1 MAGHSQFELLRTRR
15 FLPFF
20 LTQALGAFNDNV
32 FKNALVILI
41 AFKIAGLTSADI
53 NFWSNLAAGLFILP
67 FFLFSASAGQ
77 WAERQEKSS
86 AIRKIKLLEVLI
98 MMLAAVGFW
107 LNSLPFLIGVLF
119 LMGTQSTLF
128 GPIKYSALPQ
138 ILKPEE
144 LVGGNGLIEA
154 GTFLTILLGT
164 LLGGW
169 LMAGFEWGAT
179 WVSMAV
185 IGFAVAGWLSSRAI
199 PPLPATANDIRIDPN
214 VPRAILNTLGQLRGN
229 RAVLNS
235 VLGIS
240 WFWFFGSIFLAQL
253 PNYTKEYLGGDESVA
268 PMVLTLFSLGIGLG
282 SLLCEKLSSRT
293 VEIGLVPLGALGL
306 TVFGVDLYF
315 ARPEAASVS
324 GLDWRAFLDL
334 PGNLRIAIDLAL
346 IGFFGGFY
354 IVPLYALVQQRCPR
368 EKISRVIAANNILN
382 ALFMVVA
389 SVMAIILLNAGL
401 NIPQLLLITAILNA
415 IVAIYIFSL
424 VPEFAMRFLVWI
436 AVNLLYRV
444 KVEGIEEHVP
454 DEGPALLVCN
464 HVSFVDALVLGGA
477 VPRPVRFVMYY
488 KIHRL
493 PILGWIFRTAKTIP
507 IAGSKEDP
515 ELMQRAFEAV
525 EQALKNGEIVG
536 IFPEG
541 GLTRDGEMAP
551 FRPGVERI
559 LAKTPVPVV
568 PLAITGLWRSMWSRR
583 DSLLGRMRLPRRLRA
598 RIGVRAAPALP
609 PNSSAAELEA
619 KVRELRGDLQ

>member
-41 AFKIAGLTSADI
+41 AFKIAGLSSDDI

-67 FFLFSASAGQ
+67 FFLFSATAGQ
-77 WAERQEKSS
+77 WAERREKSR
-86 AIRKIKLLEVLI
+86 AIQQIKLLEIGI
-98 MMLAAVGFW
+98 MLLAALAFW

-128 GPIKYSALPQ
+128 GPIKYSILPQ
-138 ILKPEE
+138 TLRPEE
-144 LVGGNGLIEA
+144 LVGGNGLVEA

-164 LLGGW
+164 LLGGY
-169 LMAGFEWGAT
+169 LMNGFEQGPMM
-179 WVSMAV
+179 VSAAV
-185 IGFAVAGWLSSRAI
+185 VAFAVLGWLASRSI
-199 PPLPATANDIRIDPN
+199 PELPSTAPEVRIDPN
-214 VPRAILNTLGQLRGN
+214 IPRAIGTTLAQLRGN

-253 PNYTKEYLGGDESVA
+253 PNYTKEFLGGSGSVA
-268 PMVLTLFSLGIGLG
+268 PLVLALFSVGIGLG
-282 SLLCEKLSSRT
+282 SLLCEKLSGRT

-315 ARPEAASVS
+315 ARPMPAAMSE
-324 GLDWRAFLDL
+324 LAWWDFLNA
-334 PGNLRIAIDLAL
+334 PGNLRIAIDLTL

-389 SVMAIILLNAGL
+389 SVMAIVLLKSGL
-401 NIPQLLLITAILNA
+401 NIPELLLVTALLNA
-415 IVAIYIFSL
+415 VVAIYIFSL

-436 AVNLLYRV
+436 GVHLLYRV

-464 HVSFVDALVLGGA
+464 HVSYVDALVLGGA

-488 KIHRL
+488 KIHQL
-493 PILGWIFRTAKTIP
+493 PVLGWIFRTAKTIP
-507 IAGSKEDP
+507 IAGAKENPDLLRKAM
-515 ELMQRAFEAV
+515 EEV
-525 EQALKNGEIVG
+525 EQALKDGEIVG

-541 GLTRDGEMAP
+541 GLTRDGEMAA

-568 PLAITGLWRSMWSRR
+568 PIAITGLWRSMWSRR
-583 DSLLGRMRLPRRLRA
+583 DSLLRRLRLPRRLRA
-598 RIGVRAAPALP
+598 EIGVTAAAPMP
-609 PNSSAAELEA
+609 PTSSAAELEA
-619 KVRELRGDLQ
+619 KVRELRADLQ